1 MLLFWSDT
9 VRRNLILVTFRV
21 YGVDAWNVQLLPPR
35 SPACLH
41 AKFLPSETADFDR
54 FCVRTKHIP

>member
-1 MLLFWSDT
+1 M
-9 VRRNLILVTFRV
+9 LVTFRV

-35 SPACLH
+35 SPACLR
-41 AKFLPSETADFDR
+41 ANFLPLETADFDR